1 MAERGICRSASI
13 NRTVA
18 QIARIPPYFKK
29 PNAQRNGHTYGG
41 GGGDDPRIRDG
52 GFGLEVL
59 VEVCVPLDLKEILD
73 SDEARW

>member
-1 MAERGICRSASI
+1 MGERGICRSASI
-13 NRTVA
+13 NRTAA
-18 QIARIPPYFKK
+18 QITRIPLYFKK
-29 PNAQRNGHTYGG
+29 PNTQRNGHTYGG

-59 VEVCVPLDLKEILD
+59 AEICIPLVLKEILD

>member
-1 MAERGICRSASI
+1 MGERGICRSASI
-13 NRTVA
+13 NRTAA
-18 QIARIPPYFKK
+18 QIARIPLYFKK

-52 GFGLEVL
+52 GCGLEVL
-59 VEVCVPLDLKEILD
+59 AEGCVPLDLKEILD